1 MTYARIAAL
10 FLALFLLPAVAAA
23 QSALQLAQRGPATT
37 EVPATAPS
45 ADDVQ
50 ELLRILGDPR
60 VVDWL
65 KDAATT
71 APATGAEEGSS
82 LRVAIE
88 QRLAAARQR
97 MGELTQAW
105 SNFPVVAKVL
115 AEAWRSQLSPA
126 EALRS
131 LTYVIIFLFVGGGLE
146 WLFWQYF
153 HPTLVRVEHTV
164 PRTLMRRLSAA
175 WARLFLQALAIAIF
189 SIGSV
194 GAFLAF
200 AWPGFLERLV
210 VNLLIGV
217 IAVRALATLSR
228 FLLAPHFPALRLV
241 PLHDLVA
248 PKVHRWNVF
257 VAIVFV
263 ASLLISDTLAALA
276 LTASD
281 LSQARSAALAV
292 SVGLGA
298 MTALAVLAMI
308 WAMTPRIMRDAA
320 APRFALGRLEP
331 VAFRLLPVAQS
342 LVVIIALMLWMFG
355 ARELMWTV
363 LIVGLFVPVTMLAR
377 AMIDHFFDRAEET
390 AATEEQRD
398 AAEAESLVASNDSAA
413 ERPSSVVADNATLP
427 AGASPASVP
436 ATEPRAERYAMYRPI
451 VRRLVRFLLAIATL
465 FALAAAW
472 STDIFVLAETPTLAG
487 RIVKVAINVVAVL
500 LLADLIWVWART
512 AIDRHLA
519 GYVAPP
525 PGEAPGPEARMATLL
540 PLMRNIL
547 LVTILVIGGLTMLSS
562 IGVNIA
568 PLLAGA
574 GIVGVAVGFGTQSLV
589 RDIVSGIFFLVDD
602 AFRVGEYVEIGNLR
616 GTVESM
622 SLRSMRVR
630 HHRGAVHTIPFGE
643 LKSLTNYSRDWVI
656 LKLEFRVPF
665 ETDLKLVKK
674 LVKQVGAELQAD
686 PNYGHYFLEP
696 LKSQGVRRM
705 EEFNMVVGVKF
716 MARPGAQWVIRRD
729 AYHKLRDAFE
739 KNGIHFAQRNVK
751 VEVLSD
757 QPLPEQVRDAV
768 AGAAHAA
775 IEGRRPHTPVR
786 DEP

>member
-1 MTYARIAAL
+1 MSARLAAL
-10 FLALFLLPAVAAA
+10 ILALLLFPAVATA
-23 QSALQLAQRGPATT
+23 QNALHLAQRAPA
-37 EVPATAPS
+37 EAEATSAAPS
-45 ADDVQ
+45 ANDVR
-50 ELLRILGDPR
+50 ELLRILGDQR
-60 VVDWL
+60 VVEWL
-65 KDAATT
+65 KDAAVA
-71 APATGAEEGSS
+71 APAAPDEDDGAS
-82 LRVAIE
+82 LRAAVE
-88 QRLAAARQR
+88 QRLVAARKR
-97 MGELTQAW
+97 MAELAAAW
-105 SNFPVVAKVL
+105 SNFPLVPRVL
-115 AEAWRSQLSPA
+115 AEAWCSQLSPGD
-126 EALRS
+126 ALRS
-131 LTYVIIFLFVGGGLE
+131 LTYVIIFLFMGGGLE

-153 HPTLVRVEHTV
+153 HPTLVRIEHTV

-175 WARLFLQALAIAIF
+175 WARLFLQALAITIF

-200 AWPGFLERLV
+200 AWPGFLERVV

-217 IAVRALATLSR
+217 IAVRALAALSR
-228 FLLAPHFPALRLV
+228 FLLAPRSPALRLV
-241 PLHDLVA
+241 PLDDRLA
-248 PKVHRWNVF
+248 PKVHGWIVL

-263 ASLLISDTLAALA
+263 ASLLMSDTLAALA
-276 LTASD
+276 RTASG
-281 LSQARSAALAV
+281 SEQARSAALAV

-298 MTALAVLAMI
+298 LMALAVLAMI
-308 WAMTPRIMRDAA
+308 WSMTPRIMRDGVL
-320 APRFALGRLEP
+320 PSFARGRLEP
-331 VAFRLLPVAQS
+331 VAFRLLPVVQS
-342 LVVIIALMLWMFG
+342 LVVVIALILWISG

-363 LIVGLFVPVTMLAR
+363 LIVGLFVPVTKLAR
-377 AMIDHFFDRAEET
+377 AMIDHFFDRAEE
-390 AATEEQRD
+390 AAAIEDLEAGEADGASDGQG
-398 AAEAESLVASNDSAA
+398 AAEAPAPEEPEMAEAA
-413 ERPSSVVADNATLP
+413 PSGPP
-427 AGASPASVP
+427 AL
-436 ATEPRAERYAMYRPI
+436 AEEHYAMYRPI

-472 STDIFVLAETPTLAG
+472 GTDIFALSETPTIAG
-487 RIVKVAINVVAVL
+487 RVVKVAINVVAVL

-512 AIDRHLA
+512 AIDRRLA

-562 IGVNIA
+562 VGVNIA

-602 AFRVGEYVEIGNLR
+602 AFRVGEYIEIGDLR

-656 LKLEFRVPF
+656 MKLEFRVPF
-665 ETDLKLVKK
+665 ETDLRLVKK

-686 PNYGHYFLEP
+686 PAYGHYFIEP

-751 VEVLSD
+751 VEVLSE
-757 QPLPEQVRDAV
+757 QPLPDQVREAL

-775 IEGRRPHTPVR
+775 IEAKRPPAPVS

>member
-1 MTYARIAAL
+1 MRARLAAL
-10 FLALFLLPAVAAA
+10 LLALLLLPTVAAA
-23 QSALQLAQRGPATT
+23 QSALLLAQRTPAPAETT
-37 EVPATAPS
+37 AAAPS
-45 ADDVQ
+45 ASDVQ

-60 VVDWL
+60 IVEWL
-65 KDAATT
+65 KDAAVTSPA
-71 APATGAEEGSS
+71 APAEDGAA
-82 LRVAIE
+82 RRAAIE

-97 MGELTQAW
+97 MAELATAW
-105 SNFPVVAKVL
+105 SNFPLVPAVL
-115 AEAWRSQLSPA
+115 ADAWRSQLSRGD
-126 EALRS
+126 ALRS
-131 LTYVIIFLFVGGGLE
+131 LTYVIIFVFVGGGLE
-146 WLFWQYF
+146 WLYWQYV
-153 HPTLVRVEHTV
+153 HPALVRIEHTV
-164 PRTLMRRLSAA
+164 PKTLMRRLSAA
-175 WARLFLQALAIAIF
+175 SARLFLQTLAIAIF

-200 AWPGFLERLV
+200 AWPLFLERVV

-228 FLLAPHFPALRLV
+228 FLLAPLYPALRLV
-241 PLHDLVA
+241 PLDDQLA

-263 ASLLISDTLAALA
+263 ASLMLSDTLAMLA
-276 LTASD
+276 RTVSG
-281 LSQARSAALAV
+281 SPQAQSAALAV

-298 MTALAVLAMI
+298 ATAVAVLAMI
-308 WAMTPRIMRDAA
+308 WSMTPRIMRDVGM
-320 APRFALGRLEP
+320 PRFARGRLEP

-342 LVVIIALMLWMFG
+342 LVVVAALVLWISG

-363 LIVGLFVPVTMLAR
+363 LIVGLFVPVTKLVR
-377 AMIDHFFDRAEET
+377 AMIDHFFDRAEE
-390 AATEEQRD
+390 AAVIEDRH
-398 AAEAESLVASNDSAA
+398 AEG
-413 ERPSSVVADNATLP
+413 VVAVAP
-427 AGASPASVP
+427 AIMADDTGEAPSPVVEAAVP
-436 ATEPRAERYAMYRPI
+436 AAPPSVAEILPPGAGRYAIYRPI
-451 VRRLVRFLLAIATL
+451 VRRLARFLLAVATL

-472 STDIFVLAETPTLAG
+472 GTDIFALSETPTLAG
-487 RIVKVAINVVAVL
+487 RIAKVAINVVAVL

-512 AIDRHLA
+512 AIDRRMA

-602 AFRVGEYVEIGNLR
+602 AFRVGEYIEIGDLR
-616 GTVESM
+616 GTVESI
-622 SLRSMRVR
+622 SVRSMRVR

-656 LKLEFRVPF
+656 MKLEFRVPF
-665 ETDLKLVKK
+665 ETDLRLVKK

-686 PNYGHYFLEP
+686 PAYGHYLIEP

-757 QPLPEQVRDAV
+757 QPLSDQVREAV
-768 AGAAHAA
+768 AGAAQAA
-775 IEGRRPHTPVR
+775 IEAPRAHAPVR

>member
-1 MTYARIAAL
+1 VL
-10 FLALFLLPAVAAA
+10 KEAAA
-23 QSALQLAQRGPATT
+23 DQPA
-37 EVPATAPS
+37 A
-45 ADDVQ
+45 
-50 ELLRILGDPR
+50 GDER
-60 VVDWL
+60 
-65 KDAATT
+65 A
-71 APATGAEEGSS
+71 S
-82 LRVAIE
+82 LRAAVE
-88 QRLAAARQR
+88 HRLAAARQR
-97 MGELTQAW
+97 MAELAKAW
-105 SNFPVVAKVL
+105 SNFPLVPEVL
-115 AEAWRSQLSPA
+115 ADAWRSQLSRGD
-126 EALRS
+126 ALRS
-131 LTYVIIFLFVGGGLE
+131 LTYVIIFVFVGGGLE

-153 HPTLVRVEHTV
+153 HPTLVRIEHTV

-175 WARLFLQALAIAIF
+175 TSRLFLQALAIAVF

-194 GAFLAF
+194 GAFLSF
-200 AWPGFLERLV
+200 VWPGFLERVV

-228 FLLAPHFPALRLV
+228 FLLAPLSPSLRLV
-241 PLHDLVA
+241 PLDDRLA
-248 PKVHRWNVF
+248 SKVHGWNVLL
-257 VAIVFV
+257 AIVFV
-263 ASLLISDTLAALA
+263 ASLVISDTLAVLA
-276 LTASD
+276 ATS
-281 LSQARSAALAV
+281 SGSPQAQSAALAV
-292 SVGLGA
+292 SVGLGIL
-298 MTALAVLAMI
+298 TALAALSMI
-308 WAMTPRIMRDAA
+308 WSLTPRIIREVAM
-320 APRFALGRLEP
+320 PSFSLGRLEP
-331 VAFRLLPVAQS
+331 VAVRLLPIAQS
-342 LVVIIALMLWMFG
+342 LVLIVTLLLWIAG
-355 ARELMWTV
+355 AQELMWTV
-363 LIVGLFVPVTMLAR
+363 LIAGLFVPVMTLAR
-377 AMIDHFFDRAEET
+377 AMIDHFFDRAEE
-390 AATEEQRD
+390 AAAVDDR
-398 AAEAESLVASNDSAA
+398 A
-413 ERPSSVVADNATLP
+413 
-427 AGASPASVP
+427 ASPALQPVAVP
-436 ATEPRAERYAMYRPI
+436 APDLDGAPPPLAAPPAVDETAAGRYALYRPI
-451 VRRLVRFLLAIATL
+451 VRRLVRFLLAVATL

-472 STDIFVLAETPTLAG
+472 GTDIFALAETPTIAG
-487 RIVKVAINVVAVL
+487 RIAKVAINVVAVL
-500 LLADLIWVWART
+500 LLADLVWVWART
-512 AIDRHLA
+512 AIDRRLA

-602 AFRVGEYVEIGNLR
+602 AFRVGEYVEIGDLR

-656 LKLEFRVPF
+656 MKLEFRVPF
-665 ETDLKLVKK
+665 ETDLRLVKK

-686 PNYGHYFLEP
+686 PAYGHYIIET

-751 VEVLSD
+751 VEVLSEM
-757 QPLPEQVRDAV
+757 PLPEHVREAV
-768 AGAAHAA
+768 AGAAQTA
-775 IEGRRPHTPVR
+775 IEAQRPAAPVR

>member
-1 MTYARIAAL
+1 MMRARIAAL
-10 FLALFLLPAVAAA
+10 LLALLLLPAAAA
-23 QSALQLAQRGPATT
+23 AEGALQLAQRAAAAPAAPEMT
-37 EVPATAPS
+37 VAPPAA
-45 ADDVQ
+45 ADAQ

-60 VVDWL
+60 VVEWL
-65 KDAATT
+65 KEAAAASPADAGEG
-71 APATGAEEGSS
+71 GAS
-82 LRVAIE
+82 LRAAVE
-88 QRLAAARQR
+88 HRLAAARQR
-97 MGELTQAW
+97 MADLATAW
-105 SNFPVVAKVL
+105 SNFPLVPEVL
-115 AEAWRSQLSPA
+115 ADAWRSQLSRGD
-126 EALRS
+126 ALRS
-131 LTYVIIFLFVGGGLE
+131 LTYVIIFVFVGGGLE

-153 HPTLVRVEHTV
+153 HPTLVRIEHTV
-164 PRTLMRRLSAA
+164 ARGLMRQLSAA
-175 WARLFLQALAIAIF
+175 TARLFLQALAIAVF

-194 GAFLAF
+194 GAFLSF
-200 AWPGFLERLV
+200 AWPGFLERVV

-228 FLLAPHFPALRLV
+228 YLLAPLSPALRLV
-241 PLHDLVA
+241 PLDDRLA
-248 PKVHRWNVF
+248 AKVHGWNVF
-257 VAIVFV
+257 VAIIFV
-263 ASLLISDTLAALA
+263 SSLMISDTLAALA
-276 LTASD
+276 RTS
-281 LSQARSAALAV
+281 SGSPQAQSAALAV

-298 MTALAVLAMI
+298 ATALAVLAMI
-308 WAMTPRIMRDAA
+308 WSMTPRIVREVAV
-320 APRFALGRLEP
+320 PTFSLGRLEP
-331 VAFRLLPVAQS
+331 VAIRLLPVAQS
-342 LVVIIALMLWMFG
+342 LVLIVALLLWIAG

-363 LIVGLFVPVTMLAR
+363 LIAGLFAPVVTLAR
-377 AMIDHFFDRAEET
+377 AMIDHFFDRAEE
-390 AATEEQRD
+390 
-398 AAEAESLVASNDSAA
+398 AAEAQDKAAAADVATPAPDGVAA
-413 ERPSSVVADNATLP
+413 VP
-427 AGASPASVP
+427 SPAADLDGGIP
-436 ATEPRAERYAMYRPI
+436 AIAPAVAFADPAAGRYAIYRPI
-451 VRRLVRFLLAIATL
+451 VRRLVRFLLAVATL

-472 STDIFVLAETPTLAG
+472 GTDIFALAETPTLAG
-487 RIVKVAINVVAVL
+487 RIAKVAINVVAVL

-512 AIDRHLA
+512 AIDRRLA

-602 AFRVGEYVEIGNLR
+602 AFRVGEYVEIGDLR

-656 LKLEFRVPF
+656 MKLEFRVPF
-665 ETDLKLVKK
+665 ETDLRLVKK

-686 PNYGHYFLEP
+686 PAYGHYILET

-751 VEVLSD
+751 VEVLSEM
-757 QPLPEQVRDAV
+757 PLPEHVREAV
-768 AGAAHAA
+768 AGAAQTA
-775 IEGRRPHTPVR
+775 IEAQRPAAPVR

>member
-1 MTYARIAAL
+1 MGARLAAL
-10 FLALFLLPAVAAA
+10 LLALLLFPALASA
-23 QSALQLAQRGPATT
+23 QNALQLAQRAPASTETT
-37 EVPATAPS
+37 ATAPS
-45 ADDVQ
+45 ADDVR
-50 ELLRILGDPR
+50 ELLRILGDQR
-60 VVDWL
+60 VVEWL
-65 KDAATT
+65 KDAAMA
-71 APATGAEEGSS
+71 APAAPDEDDGAS
-82 LRVAIE
+82 LRAAVE
-88 QRLAAARQR
+88 QRLAAARKR
-97 MGELTQAW
+97 MAELATAW
-105 SNFPVVAKVL
+105 SNFPLVPEVL
-115 AEAWRSQLSPA
+115 AEAWRSQLSPGD
-126 EALRS
+126 ALRS
-131 LTYVIIFLFVGGGLE
+131 LTYVIVFLFVGGGLE

-153 HPTLVRVEHTV
+153 HPTLVRIEHTV

-175 WARLFLQALAIAIF
+175 WARLFLQALAITIF

-200 AWPGFLERLV
+200 AWPGFLERVV

-228 FLLAPHFPALRLV
+228 FLLAPRYPALRLV
-241 PLHDLVA
+241 PVDDRLA
-248 PKVHRWNVF
+248 PKVHGWIVL

-263 ASLLISDTLAALA
+263 ASLVMSDTLAALA
-276 LTASD
+276 RTASG
-281 LSQARSAALAV
+281 SEQARSAALAV
-292 SVGLGA
+292 SVGLGVL
-298 MTALAVLAMI
+298 TTFAVLAMI
-308 WAMTPRIMRDAA
+308 WSMTPRIMRDGVL
-320 APRFALGRLEP
+320 PNFARGRLEP
-331 VAFRLLPVAQS
+331 VAFRLLPVVQS
-342 LVVIIALMLWMFG
+342 LVVVIALILWISG

-363 LIVGLFVPVTMLAR
+363 LIVGLFVPVTKLAR
-377 AMIDHFFDRAEET
+377 AMIDHFFDRAEE
-390 AATEEQRD
+390 AAAVEDLEAGEAD
-398 AAEAESLVASNDSAA
+398 AAVDVGGVAEAPAPVSETPDVEIAPPSN
-413 ERPSSVVADNATLP
+413 RPA
-427 AGASPASVP
+427 PAS
-436 ATEPRAERYAMYRPI
+436 ERYAMYRPI
-451 VRRLVRFLLAIATL
+451 VRRFVRFLLAIATL

-472 STDIFVLAETPTLAG
+472 GTDIFALSETPTIAG
-487 RIVKVAINVVAVL
+487 RVVKVAINVVAVL

-512 AIDRHLA
+512 AIDRRLA

-562 IGVNIA
+562 VGVNIA

-602 AFRVGEYVEIGNLR
+602 AFRVGEYIEIGDLR

-656 LKLEFRVPF
+656 MKLEFRVPF
-665 ETDLKLVKK
+665 ETDLRLVKK

-686 PNYGHYFLEP
+686 PAYGHYFIEP

-751 VEVLSD
+751 VEVLSE
-757 QPLPEQVRDAV
+757 QPLSDQVREAV

-775 IEGRRPHTPVR
+775 IEARRPPAPVR

>member
-1 MTYARIAAL
+1 MMHARIATL
-10 FLALFLLPAVAAA
+10 LLALLLFPAAAAA
-23 QSALQLAQRGPATT
+23 QAALQLVQRAPAAAAAETT
-37 EVPATAPS
+37 PAPPAAT
-45 ADDVQ
+45 DVQ
-50 ELLRILGDPR
+50 DLLRILGDPR
-60 VVDWL
+60 VVEWL
-65 KDAATT
+65 KEAAEASPA
-71 APATGAEEGSS
+71 APGEDGAS
-82 LRVAIE
+82 LRAAVE
-88 QRLAAARQR
+88 HRLAAARQR
-97 MGELTQAW
+97 MADLATAW
-105 SNFPVVAKVL
+105 SNFPLVPEVL
-115 AEAWRSQLSPA
+115 ADAWRSQLSRGD
-126 EALRS
+126 ALRS
-131 LTYVIIFLFVGGGLE
+131 LTYVIIFVFVGGGLE
-146 WLFWQYF
+146 WLFWQYL
-153 HPTLVRVEHTV
+153 HPTLVRIEHTA
-164 PRTLMRRLSAA
+164 PRGLMRRLSAA
-175 WARLFLQALAIAIF
+175 TARLFLQALAIAVF

-194 GAFLAF
+194 GVFLSF
-200 AWPGFLERLV
+200 VWPGFLERVV
-210 VNLLIGV
+210 VNLLIGL

-228 FLLAPHFPALRLV
+228 FLLAPLSPALRLV
-241 PLHDLVA
+241 PLDDRLA
-248 PKVHRWNVF
+248 SKVHGWNVF
-257 VAIVFV
+257 VAVVFV

-276 LTASD
+276 RTS
-281 LSQARSAALAV
+281 SGSPQAQSAALAV

-298 MTALAVLAMI
+298 ATALAVLAMI
-308 WAMTPRIMRDAA
+308 WSMTPRIIREVAV
-320 APRFALGRLEP
+320 PSFSLGRLEP
-331 VAFRLLPVAQS
+331 VAIRLLPIAQS
-342 LVVIIALMLWMFG
+342 LVLITALLLWIAG
-355 ARELMWTV
+355 ASELMWTV
-363 LIVGLFVPVTMLAR
+363 LIVGLFVPVVTLAR
-377 AMIDHFFDRAEET
+377 AMIDHFFDRAEE
-390 AATEEQRD
+390 
-398 AAEAESLVASNDSAA
+398 AAEAEDKAAAA
-413 ERPSSVVADNATLP
+413 EAVTIAPDDAAAP
-427 AGASPASVP
+427 PSPAADLEGGIP
-436 ATEPRAERYAMYRPI
+436 AIAPPAAFADPAAGRYAIYRPI
-451 VRRLVRFLLAIATL
+451 VRRLVRFLLAVATL

-472 STDIFVLAETPTLAG
+472 GTDIFALAETPTLAG
-487 RIVKVAINVVAVL
+487 RIAKVAINVVAVL

-512 AIDRHLA
+512 AIDRRLA

-602 AFRVGEYVEIGNLR
+602 AFRVGEYVEIGDLR

-656 LKLEFRVPF
+656 MKLEFRVPF
-665 ETDLKLVKK
+665 ETDLRLVKK

-686 PNYGHYFLEP
+686 PAYGHYILET

-751 VEVLSD
+751 VEVLSEM
-757 QPLPEQVRDAV
+757 PLPEHVREAV
-768 AGAAHAA
+768 AGAAQTA
-775 IEGRRPHTPVR
+775 IEAQRPAAPVR

>member
-1 MTYARIAAL
+1 MRARLATL
-10 FLALFLLPAVAAA
+10 LLALLLFPAVAIA
-23 QSALQLAQRGPATT
+23 QSAVQLAQREPAAAATT
-37 EVPATAPS
+37 GGAPS
-45 ADDVQ
+45 ANDVQ

-60 VVDWL
+60 VVEWL
-65 KDAATT
+65 KDAAEA
-71 APATGAEEGSS
+71 APSATETDGSS
-82 LRVAIE
+82 LRAAFE
-88 QRLAAARQR
+88 QRLAAARWR
-97 MGELTQAW
+97 MAELARAW
-105 SNFPVVAKVL
+105 SNFPLIPEVL
-115 AEAWRSQLSPA
+115 MQAWRSQLSPG

-131 LTYVIIFLFVGGGLE
+131 LTYVIIFVFVGGGLE

-164 PRTLMRRLSAA
+164 PETLMRRLSAA
-175 WARLFLQALAIAIF
+175 GARLFLQALAITIF

-200 AWPGFLERLV
+200 NWPGFLERVV
-210 VNLLIGV
+210 VNLLIAV

-228 FLLAPHFPALRLV
+228 FLLAPRFQTLRLV
-241 PLHDLVA
+241 PLDDRLA
-248 PKVHRWNVF
+248 SKVHGWNVF

-263 ASLLISDTLAALA
+263 ASLVVSDTLTALA
-276 LTASD
+276 RTASG
-281 LSQARSAALAV
+281 SEQAQSAALAV

-298 MTALAVLAMI
+298 LTAIAVLAMI
-308 WAMTPRIMRDAA
+308 WSMTPRIMRDGAV
-320 APRFALGRLEP
+320 PRFARGRLEP
-331 VAFRLLPVAQS
+331 VAVRLLPVAQS
-342 LVVIIALMLWMFG
+342 LVVAVAFLLWVSG
-355 ARELMWTV
+355 AQELMWTV
-363 LIVGLFVPVTMLAR
+363 LIVGLFVPATTLAR
-377 AMIDHFFDRAEET
+377 AMIDHFFDRAEE
-390 AATEEQRD
+390 AAAMRD
-398 AAEAESLVASNDSAA
+398 RPSGGSGGMIAGSGVDHAPSAASAEPGAEAPPPSN
-413 ERPSSVVADNATLP
+413 TP
-427 AGASPASVP
+427 APP
-436 ATEPRAERYAMYRPI
+436 EERYAMYRPI
-451 VRRLVRFLLAIATL
+451 VRRLARFLIAVATL

-472 STDIFVLAETPTLAG
+472 DTDIFALSETPTVAG
-487 RIVKVAINVVAVL
+487 RVVKVAINVVAVL

-512 AIDRHLA
+512 AIDRRLA

-547 LVTILVIGGLTMLSS
+547 LVTILVIGGLTVLSS
-562 IGVNIA
+562 VGVNIA

-665 ETDLKLVKK
+665 ETDLRLVKK
-674 LVKQVGAELQAD
+674 LVKQVGAELLAD
-686 PNYGHYFLEP
+686 PAYGHYFIEP

-757 QPLPEQVRDAV
+757 QPLSDQVREAV
-768 AGAAHAA
+768 AGAAQTA
-775 IEGRRPHTPVR
+775 IEARRPPAPVR

>member
-1 MTYARIAAL
+1 MMRARIAAL
-10 FLALFLLPAVAAA
+10 LLALLLLPAAAA
-23 QSALQLAQRGPATT
+23 AEGALQLAQRAAAAPAAPETT
-37 EVPATAPS
+37 VAPPAA
-45 ADDVQ
+45 ADAQ

-60 VVDWL
+60 VVEWL
-65 KDAATT
+65 KEAAAASTADAGED
-71 APATGAEEGSS
+71 GAS
-82 LRVAIE
+82 LRAAVE
-88 QRLAAARQR
+88 HRLAAARQR
-97 MGELTQAW
+97 MADLATAW
-105 SNFPVVAKVL
+105 SNFPLVPEVL
-115 AEAWRSQLSPA
+115 ADAWRSQLSRGD
-126 EALRS
+126 ALRS
-131 LTYVIIFLFVGGGLE
+131 LTYVIIFVFVGGGLE

-153 HPTLVRVEHTV
+153 HPTLVRIEHTV
-164 PRTLMRRLSAA
+164 ARGLMRQLSAA
-175 WARLFLQALAIAIF
+175 TARLFLQALAIAVF

-194 GAFLAF
+194 GAFLSF
-200 AWPGFLERLV
+200 AWPGFLERVV

-228 FLLAPHFPALRLV
+228 YLLAPLSPALRLV
-241 PLHDLVA
+241 PLDDRLA
-248 PKVHRWNVF
+248 AKVHGWNVF
-257 VAIVFV
+257 VAIIFV
-263 ASLLISDTLAALA
+263 SSLMISDTLAALA
-276 LTASD
+276 RTS
-281 LSQARSAALAV
+281 SGSPQAQSAALAV

-298 MTALAVLAMI
+298 ATALAVLAMI
-308 WAMTPRIMRDAA
+308 WSMTPRIVREVTV
-320 APRFALGRLEP
+320 PTFSLGRLEP
-331 VAFRLLPVAQS
+331 VAIRLLPVAQS
-342 LVVIIALMLWMFG
+342 LVLIVALLLWIAG

-363 LIVGLFVPVTMLAR
+363 LIAGLFAPVVTLAR
-377 AMIDHFFDRAEET
+377 AMIDHFFDRAEE
-390 AATEEQRD
+390 
-398 AAEAESLVASNDSAA
+398 AAEAQDKAAAADVATPAPDGVAA
-413 ERPSSVVADNATLP
+413 VP
-427 AGASPASVP
+427 SPAADLDGGIP
-436 ATEPRAERYAMYRPI
+436 AIAPAVAFADPAAGRYAIYRPI
-451 VRRLVRFLLAIATL
+451 VRRLVRFLLAVATL

-472 STDIFVLAETPTLAG
+472 GTDIFALAETPTLAG
-487 RIVKVAINVVAVL
+487 RIAKVAINVVAVL

-512 AIDRHLA
+512 AIDRRLA

-602 AFRVGEYVEIGNLR
+602 AFRVGEYVEIGDLR

-656 LKLEFRVPF
+656 MKLEFRVPF
-665 ETDLKLVKK
+665 ETDLRLVKK

-686 PNYGHYFLEP
+686 PAYGHYILET

-751 VEVLSD
+751 VEVLSEM
-757 QPLPEQVRDAV
+757 PLPEHVREAV
-768 AGAAHAA
+768 AGAAQTA
-775 IEGRRPHTPVR
+775 IEAQRPAAPVR